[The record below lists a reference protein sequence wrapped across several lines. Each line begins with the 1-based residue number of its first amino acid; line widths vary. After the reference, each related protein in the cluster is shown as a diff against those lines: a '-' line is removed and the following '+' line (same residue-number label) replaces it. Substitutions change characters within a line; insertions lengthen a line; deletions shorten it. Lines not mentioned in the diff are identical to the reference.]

1 MLTPVIGTMAQ
12 SLNDGQYSSS
22 WEQERDAIATGN
34 SERVRWQ
41 EDYYYRQMME
51 EQRRRN
57 VEMERKVREAA
68 ARAQQGSQT
77 GHKNSSNGSGKSYT
91 SSARVKKQQKKARRE
106 AEHRQWLA
114 ERDAARAAAAARA
127 AEERRRREERERE
140 DRRKRY
146 NEALLREYQR
156 TEATYM
162 RMHSEVNHKAT
173 IGFQQMMNAQPI
185 GTERIRSQYVAS
197 QSATMKPSVSS
208 IVSHSYGG
216 SVIALTGHERSSL
229 NGSDYDKALE
239 RYLQENKIGALP
251 SVELPYYWG
260 ELDKYLD
267 SGQVIA
273 IRYLMLK
280 NNGMKMPDT
289 LATNNKG
296 EYLFQSSDSLTVF
309 KVTSEGTLQILRLEN
324 HFWED
329 DNIIK
334 KIKENGLKKYFS
346 DSFKFSYN
354 KGGSYS
360 LRELSEKD
368 SISLKRML
376 PQVKA
381 EIKMSLFNNNS
392 KLSWKEFMISQ
403 EKNVLPGVMVSGIAG
418 GEINLIAGPKAEV
431 DVSGGIN
438 AENHV
443 TASASAKTSVLGGS
457 AGLEIGSVIKLG
469 NRYYMSMGS
478 AKGSVEIGV
487 GIKTKRNQ
495 KNDVIEKDKKEGKEA
510 SINIEAGGS
519 LAPGVYGEVRIGG
532 ITFHDITPK
541 N

>member
-1 MLTPVIGTMAQ
+1 
-12 SLNDGQYSSS
+12 
-22 WEQERDAIATGN
+22 
-34 SERVRWQ
+34 
-41 EDYYYRQMME
+41 
-51 EQRRRN
+51 
-57 VEMERKVREAA
+57 
-68 ARAQQGSQT
+68 
-77 GHKNSSNGSGKSYT
+77 
-91 SSARVKKQQKKARRE
+91 
-106 AEHRQWLA
+106 
-114 ERDAARAAAAARA
+114 
-127 AEERRRREERERE
+127 
-140 DRRKRY
+140 
-146 NEALLREYQR
+146 
-156 TEATYM
+156 
-162 RMHSEVNHKAT
+162 
-173 IGFQQMMNAQPI
+173 
-185 GTERIRSQYVAS
+185 
-197 QSATMKPSVSS
+197 
-208 IVSHSYGG
+208 
-216 SVIALTGHERSSL
+216 
-229 NGSDYDKALE
+229 
-239 RYLQENKIGALP
+239 
-251 SVELPYYWG
+251 
-260 ELDKYLD
+260 
-267 SGQVIA
+267 
-273 IRYLMLK
+273 
-280 NNGMKMPDT
+280 MKMPDT

-368 SISLKRML
+368 SLSLKRIL

-418 GEINLIAGPKAEV
+418 GEINLIAGPNAEV